1 MRIGE
6 LIVAVVG
13 ERQVARAAIVE
24 LFDTGDVLADRIA
37 VLDAHQSGFFS
48 LRVDP
53 ANVSRIQRQ
62 FDLVRR
68 DLTGEAVNGVELFD
82 GRLVGPFVSR
92 GFECIRILRFSGLA
106 DINTKE

>member
-13 ERQVARAAIVE
+13 ERQIARAAIVE
-24 LFDTGDVLADRIA
+24 FFDAGDVLADRIA
-37 VLDAHQSGFFS
+37 VLDAHQSDFFS

-53 ANVSRIQRQ
+53 AHVGGVERQ
-62 FDLVRR
+62 LDLVRR
-68 DLTGEAVNGVELFD
+68 DLTGEAMNGVELFD
-82 GRLVGPFVSR
+82 GRLVGAFVSR

-106 DINTKE
+106 DIND